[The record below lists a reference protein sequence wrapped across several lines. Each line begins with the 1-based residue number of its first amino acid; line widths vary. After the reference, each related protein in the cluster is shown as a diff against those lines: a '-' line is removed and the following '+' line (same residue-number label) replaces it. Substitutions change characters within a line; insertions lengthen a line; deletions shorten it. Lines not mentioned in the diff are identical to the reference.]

1 MRREVELHDAFFFTC
16 DHCGEDNF
24 FPVRVLAKEEVE
36 SLVLDG
42 EDLTEA
48 EEEWAKAYLASVL
61 PGKSGSYWAT
71 APSEVQCKHCGAEFD
86 VAECREG
93 IDD

>member
-24 FPVRVLAKEEVE
+24 FPVRVLAREEVE
-36 SLVLDG
+36 SLVLEG
-42 EDLTEA
+42 EGLTDA

-61 PGKSGSYWAT
+61 GGKTGSYWAT
-71 APSEVQCKHCGAEFD
+71 SPREVQCRSCGAEFD